1 MKNKENHAPS
11 HPRVVVRPSLTPPWR
26 FVSVQTAKECKSSWQ
41 RSGRG
46 AERKGGGEES
56 NVRINLYS
64 LQLHPV
70 FCADFRGSGWENTAL
85 FAKPQQCKS
94 FRASSCLYVWTRVG
108 QCTVRTTA
116 GERKKGRYASLDII
130 GKKGEKMD
138 AYIWLV
144 LLWTCSDGSP
154 FLALPSL
161 CFTYVHILG

>member
-1 MKNKENHAPS
+1 MNKYPYLDIFHPSYFLSSPSLFSMKNKENHAPS

-70 FCADFRGSGWENTAL
+70 FCADFRGSGWETLRYLRSRNNVNLSVHRVACM
-85 FAKPQQCKS
+85 FERVSVNVQYERQQE
-94 FRASSCLYVWTRVG
+94 R
-108 QCTVRTTA
+108 
-116 GERKKGRYASLDII
+116 ERKGDTHR
-130 GKKGEKMD
+130 
-138 AYIWLV
+138 W
-144 LLWTCSDGSP
+144 
-154 FLALPSL
+154 
-161 CFTYVHILG
+161 IL